1 MVGGDHQ
8 RRQVVDFWRCTAFV
22 LSYSLTAT
30 RNHINDFFSGGS
42 ISGWEKLF
50 LFVGDGFDIM
60 VAGFY
65 VCTSLETPA
74 AGDFLGQ
81 EFWIS
86 LLDRKMGLAQ
96 FLGSLL
102 ILFYEALSLIN

>member
-1 MVGGDHQ
+1 MVGGDQQ

-65 VCTSLETPA
+65 VCTSLDPPQLVTSWVKSFGLA
-74 AGDFLGQ
+74 Y
-81 EFWIS
+81 WIVKWDWPS
-86 LLDRKMGLAQ
+86 SLDR
-96 FLGSLL
+96 
-102 ILFYEALSLIN
+102 Y